1 MVPTTVQSRSES
13 SSSYPIHFNGNS
25 SAHFQQSVMA
35 SPPPPSAAVGSS
47 EAGASLT
54 ATPGIAV
61 AAAALR
67 TQSLPSI
74 PMGPPPPS
82 SSLTDGVLNPVSLF
96 SMPGPPG
103 PPIFTSPLRPA
114 PSYPGATTPVKG
126 SGAIGSF
133 SENTLVP
140 PPGTAFANSGAVAA
154 AASHAGGVAEDV
166 SDPDGVSASSP
177 FVLFSAQK
185 VLSLFCLSHF
195 L

>member
-1 MVPTTVQSRSES
+1 
-13 SSSYPIHFNGNS
+13 
-25 SAHFQQSVMA
+25 MA
-35 SPPPPSAAVGSS
+35 SPPPSSAAAVGSS

-54 ATPGIAV
+54 STPGIAV
-61 AAAALR
+61 AAATLR

-74 PMGPPPPS
+74 PMGPPPPPPPPPPS

-114 PSYPGATTPVKG
+114 PSYPGATTPVKS

-140 PPGTAFANSGAVAA
+140 PPGMAFANSGAVAA
-154 AASHAGGVAEDV
+154 AASQAGGVAEDV
-166 SDPDGVSASSP
+166 SDPYGVSASSP

>member
-1 MVPTTVQSRSES
+1 
-13 SSSYPIHFNGNS
+13 
-25 SAHFQQSVMA
+25 
-35 SPPPPSAAVGSS
+35 
-47 EAGASLT
+47 LT
-54 ATPGIAV
+54 STPGIAV
-61 AAAALR
+61 AAATLR

-74 PMGPPPPS
+74 PMGPPPPPPPPPPS

-114 PSYPGATTPVKG
+114 PSYPGATTPVKS

-140 PPGTAFANSGAVAA
+140 PPGMAFANSGAVAA
-154 AASHAGGVAEDV
+154 AASQAGGVAEDV
-166 SDPDGVSASSP
+166 SDPYGVSASSP